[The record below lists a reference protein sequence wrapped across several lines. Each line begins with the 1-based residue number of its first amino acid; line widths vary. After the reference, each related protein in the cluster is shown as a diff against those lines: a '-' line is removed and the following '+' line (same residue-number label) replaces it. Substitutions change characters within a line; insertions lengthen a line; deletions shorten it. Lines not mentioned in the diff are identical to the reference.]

1 MGKLIVECKEEKSKE
16 DVYSQ
21 TKETAKKE

>member
-1 MGKLIVECKEEKSKE
+1 MGKIIVECKEEKSKE

-21 TKETAKKE
+21 TKETTKTE